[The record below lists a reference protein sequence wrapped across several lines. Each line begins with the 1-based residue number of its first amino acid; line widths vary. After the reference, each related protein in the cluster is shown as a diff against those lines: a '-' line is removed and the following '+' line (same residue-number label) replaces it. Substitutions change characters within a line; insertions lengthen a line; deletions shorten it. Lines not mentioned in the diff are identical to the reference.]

1 MPLSWGHGCTQ
12 TRRDPPDG
20 SSPLWSRTR
29 VWAVGLPGS
38 PTPSSFQGGRGGG
51 RGQSETVLL
60 RCPPSPASDQD
71 REQFEEHFVASS
83 VGELWQAVDMTQ
95 KEDDQTSEAVA
106 ICDHLFDLAFC
117 FNLASI
123 VVFL

>member
-1 MPLSWGHGCTQ
+1 GRPMTPL
-12 TRRDPPDG
+12 G
-20 SSPLWSRTR
+20 SQLCRAAFLASILLLLR
-29 VWAVGLPGS
+29 VKGVKPQKGS
-38 PTPSSFQGGRGGG
+38 PGLDESSQKEKTPS
-51 RGQSETVLL
+51 T
-60 RCPPSPASDQD
+60 DQD

-95 KEDDQTSEAVA
+95 QEDDQTSEAVA